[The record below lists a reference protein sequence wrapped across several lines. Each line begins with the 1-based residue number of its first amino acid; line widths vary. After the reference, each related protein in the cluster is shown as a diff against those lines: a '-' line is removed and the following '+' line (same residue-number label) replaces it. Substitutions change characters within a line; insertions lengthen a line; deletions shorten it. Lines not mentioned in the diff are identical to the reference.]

1 MKIYVETRQTKRP
14 KAERGALVAAVKV
27 DGDYIF
33 IKRVAVK
40 GRFEADGGSGSG
52 SSDRVEMARGGC
64 VMVPERGEWVKEQ
77 A

>member
-1 MKIYVETRQTKRP
+1 MVR
-14 KAERGALVAAVKV
+14 V
-27 DGDYIF
+27 DGDYI
-33 IKRVAVK
+33 IIRKVAMK
-40 GRFEADGGSGSG
+40 GRLEADGGSGSG